1 MPLFIHIASQW
12 AFSEEVELATAT
24 PLWVPI
30 TILLLVLLIFVWG
43 LTRGN
48 VLDENMPEVDGY
60 SSGIDQ
66 HDHDNEATH

>member
-1 MPLFIHIASQW
+1 MLSFIHFASQW
-12 AFSEEVELATAT
+12 AFSEEVEIATVT

-48 VLDENMPEVDGY
+48 VLDENMPEVDGN
-60 SSGIDQ
+60 SSAIDQ
-66 HDHDNEATH
+66 IDNEGSH